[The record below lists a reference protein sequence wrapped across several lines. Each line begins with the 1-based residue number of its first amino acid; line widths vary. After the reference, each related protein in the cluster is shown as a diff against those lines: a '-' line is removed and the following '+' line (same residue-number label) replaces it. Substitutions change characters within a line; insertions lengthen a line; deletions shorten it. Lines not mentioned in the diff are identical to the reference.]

1 MGCCQHRPDST
12 ARGMGEKHTPRPP
25 SSKSGRV
32 HNLDGRGW
40 AMSTLKDGL
49 DAIRTAGLGG
59 IEKAESNANVQKMG
73 VLAYDKKCVVVVPS
87 QDEGALVVGN
97 ALHPEFEWVTADAL
111 QGATIDTKASFV
123 LLCEDDARKAIAQK
137 VRDTRGARIVGSLD
151 RLTELETATGS
162 ESGAGVSVVAL
173 LRERGVERTREAI
186 RAIVEPKSAAAD
198 VPPWQDPAVLARAG
212 RLTPI
217 QADATA
223 QPPPS
228 VLWAIDAEG
237 TRHELATV
245 GSLVSIRSQPGHG
258 KTAIAWAAA
267 CSVEAGLIGEAF
279 DHTRTLGF
287 GCSLS
292 AALIVDTENE
302 AAALPRQLAD
312 TIGHRLQEQQHGSRI
327 HLYSHKSAPSGTT
340 LYDYLAAASELNRQ
354 HGGDGVLVVL
364 DRLSDFL
371 RSDNDEQEVKATLDV
386 LASWAEVERSVVIV
400 IQHQKRN
407 STDGNGW
414 TGSESQRKVSAA
426 LLVSRDKDTGVSTIK
441 ADKLRRGD
449 ETKYAVRFSF
459 DSYLGLFVWSG
470 EAPPKAGSVRA
481 MQHVKE
487 LAAEFGSEPF
497 TVEQAKTFWQMD
509 SKQGAQKRLRA
520 LEPSVT
526 QVTEA
531 KGRTPATWRVR
542 TPSDGEE

>member
-1 MGCCQHRPDST
+1 
-12 ARGMGEKHTPRPP
+12 
-25 SSKSGRV
+25 
-32 HNLDGRGW
+32 
-40 AMSTLKDGL
+40 MSTLKDGL
-49 DAIRTAGLGG
+49 AAIRAVELGG
-59 IEKAESNANVQKMG
+59 IEKATKAANLQKMG
-73 VLAYDKKCVVVVPS
+73 VLAYDKECVVVVPS

-162 ESGAGVSVVAL
+162 ESGAGVSVVGL
-173 LRERGVERTREAI
+173 LRERGVQGTREAI
-186 RAIVEPKSAAAD
+186 RAIVEPKSAKDD
-198 VPPWQDPAVLARAG
+198 VPPWQDPAVLARAA
-212 RLTPI
+212 RLTPV

-279 DHTRTLGF
+279 DHTRTLSF

-312 TIGHRLQEQQHGSRI
+312 TIGYRLQEQQHGSRI
-327 HLYSHKSAPSGTT
+327 HLYSHKGAPSGTT

-371 RSDNDEQEVKATLDV
+371 RSDNDEEEVKAGLAV
-386 LASWAEVERSVVIV
+386 LASWAEAERSVVIV

-414 TGSESQRKVSAA
+414 TGSESQRKVSAS
-426 LLVSRDKDTGVSTIK
+426 LLVSRDKDTGISTIR

-449 ETKYAVRFSF
+449 CDRFAVHFSF
-459 DSYLGLFVWSG
+459 DSHLGLFVWSG
-470 EAPPKAGSVRA
+470 EAPPTAGSVKA
-481 MQHVKE
+481 VQYTAE
-487 LAAEFGSEPF
+487 LAAKFGSEAF
-497 TVEQAKTFWQMD
+497 TTTDALELWGLK
-509 SKQGAQKRLRA
+509 SKPKALDRLRA
-520 LEPSVT
+520 LAPSVQ
-526 QVTEA
+526 QVS
-531 KGRTPATWRVR
+531 KGAGSAPATWKVR
-542 TPSDGEE
+542 PPSDEE

>member
-1 MGCCQHRPDST
+1 MTAEEAKELTDLLTEGDESQEQKIRVAQAIAAIGQRVLTVHANKPAIVVDSDLERLAVLVLLPDYHCYEAKDVADEEVPLNGATLLLLCNKENRAVIYPRIAGSG
-12 ARGMGEKHTPRPP
+12 AR
-25 SSKSGRV
+25 
-32 HNLDGRGW
+32 
-40 AMSTLKDGL
+40 
-49 DAIRTAGLGG
+49 LG
-59 IEKAESNANVQKMG
+59 KV
-73 VLAYDKKCVVVVPS
+73 
-87 QDEGALVVGN
+87 DE
-97 ALHPEFEWVTADAL
+97 DAL
-111 QGATIDTKASFV
+111 KAV
-123 LLCEDDARKAIAQK
+123 A
-137 VRDTRGARIVGSLD
+137 
-151 RLTELETATGS
+151 GS

-186 RAIVEPKSAAAD
+186 RAIVEPQSAAAD

-212 RLTPI
+212 RLTPV

-279 DHTRTLGF
+279 DHTRTLSF

-312 TIGHRLQEQQHGSRI
+312 TTGYRLQEQENGSRV
-327 HLYSHKSAPSGTT
+327 HLYSHKGAPSGTT
-340 LYDYLAAASELNRQ
+340 LYDYLAAASELNRH
-354 HGGDGVLVVL
+354 HGGRGVLLVL

-371 RSDNDEQEVKATLDV
+371 RSDNDEEEVKAGLAV
-386 LASWAEVERSVVIV
+386 LASWAEAERSVVIV

-414 TGSESQRKVSAA
+414 TGSESQRKVSAS
-426 LLVSRDKDTGVSTIK
+426 LLVSRDKDTGISTIR

-449 ETKYAVRFSF
+449 CDRFAVHFSF
-459 DSYLGLFVWSG
+459 DSHLGLFVWSG
-470 EAPPKAGSVRA
+470 EAPPTAGSVKA
-481 MQHVKE
+481 VQYTAE
-487 LAAEFGSEPF
+487 LAAKFGSEAF
-497 TVEQAKTFWQMD
+497 TTTDALELWGLK
-509 SKQGAQKRLRA
+509 SKPKALDRLRA
-520 LEPSVT
+520 LAPSVQ
-526 QVTEA
+526 QVS
-531 KGRTPATWRVR
+531 KGAGSAPATWKVR
-542 TPSDGEE
+542 PPSDEE